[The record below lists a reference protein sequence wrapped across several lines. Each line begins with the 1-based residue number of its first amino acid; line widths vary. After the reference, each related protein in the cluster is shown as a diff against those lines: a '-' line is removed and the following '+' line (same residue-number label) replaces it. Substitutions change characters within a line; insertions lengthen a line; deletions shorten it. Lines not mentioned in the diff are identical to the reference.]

1 MTTMTTTSL
10 PAGQWTLIYT
20 ASGAVTVT
28 VQSLTPA
35 SDLRIRIGGAVDASA
50 DALTAAADILRP
62 FEHRPV
68 TLVAGDK
75 VIACP
80 LQSTIT
86 GSINVR
92 A

>member
-10 PAGQWTLIYT
+10 PAGQWTLLYT
-20 ASGAVTVT
+20 AAGAVTVT

-35 SDLRIRIGGAVDASA
+35 SDLRLRIGSAVDASA

-62 FEHRPV
+62 FEHREV
-68 TLVAGDK
+68 TLAILDK
-75 VIACP
+75 IIACP
-80 LQSTIT
+80 MQSTLT